1 MATSS
6 SPLLTPVSDEEAV
19 SKESAISA
27 EPVPP
32 AESAV
37 ASPQGNPKTPVVAW
51 SVPGVGLFLH
61 EENAR
66 VYPDAKPFAG
76 KHALE
81 QAITHASMTISGRE
95 EETLYAPVLMD
106 AHMAF
111 KLHVTHEHWSCEHF
125 HHERV
130 DIPMGMKKH
139 LATMR
144 VVRAGLSVMTTSR
157 IYADELSQH
166 GIVVCTD
173 DERLWHLARGTA
185 IPHRPEEK
193 LYLRSIQTARAGVW
207 WKKWMR
213 PKILDGDTK
222 KGKRPRSKLSVSTR
236 SESRGK

>member
-1 MATSS
+1 M
-6 SPLLTPVSDEEAV
+6 
-19 SKESAISA
+19 
-27 EPVPP
+27 
-32 AESAV
+32 
-37 ASPQGNPKTPVVAW
+37 
-51 SVPGVGLFLH
+51 
-61 EENAR
+61 
-66 VYPDAKPFAG
+66 
-76 KHALE
+76 
-81 QAITHASMTISGRE
+81 
-95 EETLYAPVLMD
+95 
-106 AHMAF
+106 
-111 KLHVTHEHWSCEHF
+111 HVTHEDWSCEHF

-130 DIPMGMKKH
+130 DIPMGMKRH

-144 VVRAGLSVMTTSR
+144 VVRAGLSVMATSR
-157 IYADELSQH
+157 IYAEELAQY

-185 IPHRPEEK
+185 FPHRPEEK